1 VPEGIQEEVAM
12 RRLISALLGGVFLF
26 ASLSPVSAT
35 EIPDEWWTP
44 VAFPQGDG
52 WRSLFL
58 SDNSTLNREPS
69 RLLARKATQMGVDAP
84 AFHCATVD
92 SPKCIEL
99 DNINAKAF
107 LQPCS
112 SEITTNCIENFYA
125 TDPSG
130 LRLWGFN
137 PVPYPPYAPLDFKGN
152 DAINLPTGGAPTIW
166 EIPGAEHGGAG
177 SSYIVQ
183 AFTSSFL
190 EKKPNQKVADEKF
203 VMHSM
208 TVNVSPVTLIDGR
221 YVRQIAQD
229 STETSPGANVGVRH
243 DSVDEWRYCAMID
256 TGSCAK
262 RQPFPKGYTFGVKI
276 RLQQKL
282 SGWLHGRIYNPDVS
296 ITTDSS
302 QGQII
307 EVSASPVSV
316 PVVGEWY
323 RWENLTPEIQK
334 YILDGKVQGGQ
345 GHHDTKS
352 LATGNFQEIISTSG
366 QNSMET
372 LALWIP
378 QIKDKAS
385 ATQSTWTFNTL
396 SSGEL
401 ANSNA
406 CIKDADDL
414 VGFVTTNA
422 AAYSA
427 GPPAFNRELQ
437 SLDYKVI
444 APHHT
449 AKGEIFRGSYD
460 LKIRASVARCIYG
473 FTDSPIQGSI
483 SIVAEDG
490 SMQVATQ
497 TVSESAGWLSLSA
510 NGFTYS
516 SPTISAKLTQ
526 KAPEP
531 VLVTPIQTPTPS
543 PVATAKPL
551 ETAKPVI
558 KKVTITCTKG
568 KTTKKVTAT
577 KPACPKGF
585 KKSA

>member
-1 VPEGIQEEVAM
+1 M
-12 RRLISALLGGVFLF
+12 RKLISALLGGVFFLS
-26 ASLSPVSAT
+26 ALSPVSAA

-44 VAFPQGDG
+44 AAFPQGDG

-69 RLLARKATQMGVDAP
+69 RLLASAEGQMGAVNP
-84 AFHCATVD
+84 AYHCATVE

-99 DNINAKAF
+99 TQIAARAF

-112 SEITTNCIENFYA
+112 IEIPTNCIENFYA

-137 PVPYPPYAPLDFKGN
+137 PVPYPPSAPLDFKGN

-166 EIPGAEHGGAG
+166 QIPGAEHSGGG

-183 AFTSSFL
+183 AYTSSFL
-190 EKKPNQKVADEKF
+190 KKEPNQNIAGEKF

-229 STETSPGANVGVRH
+229 STETPPGTYSGVRH
-243 DSVDEWRYCAMID
+243 DSVDEWRYCATID

-276 RLQQKL
+276 RLQQQL
-282 SGWLHGRIYNPDVS
+282 SGW
-296 ITTDSS
+296 
-302 QGQII
+302 
-307 EVSASPVSV
+307 
-316 PVVGEWY
+316 
-323 RWENLTPEIQK
+323 
-334 YILDGKVQGGQ
+334 LDGKVQGGQ
-345 GHHDTKS
+345 GRHESKS
-352 LATGNFQEIISTSG
+352 ISTGNFQEIISTSG
-366 QNSMET
+366 QASMDT

-378 QIKDKAS
+378 QIQDKAS
-385 ATQSTWTFNTL
+385 ATQSTWTFYTLPQWELTNANT
-396 SSGEL
+396 
-401 ANSNA
+401 
-406 CIKDADDL
+406 CIKSADDL

-427 GPPAFNRELQ
+427 GPPAFNSELK
-437 SLDYKVI
+437 SLDYKVM
-444 APHHT
+444 APHYT
-449 AKGEIFRGSYD
+449 AKGEVFRGTYD
-460 LKIRASVARCIYG
+460 LKIRGSIARCIYG
-473 FTDSPIQGSI
+473 FNESPIQASI
-483 SIVAEDG
+483 SIVADDG
-490 SMQVATQ
+490 TMQVATQ
-497 TVSESAGWLSLSA
+497 SVSEKDGWLSLSA

-531 VLVTPIQTPTPS
+531 VLVTPTQTPTPTPS
-543 PVATAKPL
+543 PAVTI
-551 ETAKPVI
+551 KPVA
-558 KKVTITCTKG
+558 KKMTITCKKG
-568 KTTKKVTAT
+568 KTTKKITAP
-577 KPACPKGF
+577 KPTCPTGF

>member
-1 VPEGIQEEVAM
+1 M
-12 RRLISALLGGVFLF
+12 RKLISALLGGVFLF
-26 ASLSPVSAT
+26 TALSPVNAA
-35 EIPDEWWTP
+35 EVPDEWWTP
-44 VAFPQGDG
+44 SASPQGEG
-52 WRSLFL
+52 WRSLFV

-69 RLLARKATQMGVDAP
+69 RLLARNAVQAGTPGP
-84 AFHCATVD
+84 EFHCATVD
-92 SPKCIEL
+92 APKCIEL
-99 DNINAKAF
+99 NNISAQAF

-112 SEITTNCIENFYA
+112 VEIPTNCIESFYA
-125 TDPSG
+125 TNQFG
-130 LRLWGFN
+130 IRVEAVN
-137 PVPYPPYAPLDFKGN
+137 PTPYPAYAPWDFKGN

-166 EIPGAEHGGAG
+166 DIPGATHGGSG
-177 SSYIVQ
+177 SSYILQ
-183 AFTSSFL
+183 AFTNSFL
-190 EKKPNQKVADEKF
+190 EKKPNQKVTNEKF
-203 VMHSM
+203 QMNSM
-208 TVNVSPVTLIDGR
+208 IVNVTPINLVNGR

-229 STETSPGANVGVRH
+229 ATDSSPGTNKGVRH
-243 DSVDEWRYCAMID
+243 DSIDEWRYCAMID
-256 TGSCAK
+256 NGSCAK
-262 RQPFPKGYTFGVKI
+262 RQAFPEGYTFGVKI

-296 ITTDSS
+296 ISAGYN
-302 QGQII
+302 QEQVI

-334 YILDGKVQGGQ
+334 YILDGKVLGGQ
-345 GHHDTKS
+345 GVHNTKS
-352 LATGNFQEIISTSG
+352 LAIGNFQEIISTSG
-366 QNSMET
+366 KNSMET

-385 ATQSTWTFNTL
+385 ATQSTWTFYTL
-396 SSGEL
+396 PRWEL
-401 ANSNA
+401 SNSNT

-427 GPPAFNRELQ
+427 GPPAFNSELQ

-449 AKGEIFRGSYD
+449 AKGEVFRGTYD

-473 FTDSPIQGSI
+473 FNESPIQGSI
-483 SIVAEDG
+483 SILAEDG

-497 TVSESAGWLSLSA
+497 TINESKGWLSLSA

-531 VLVTPIQTPTPS
+531 VVVAPAASPTPTPT
-543 PVATAKPL
+543 PTAKAATAK
-551 ETAKPVI
+551 
-558 KKVTITCTKG
+558 KVSTITCRKVTKT
-568 KTTKKVTAT
+568 KVVKKVTAVSP
-577 KPACPKGF
+577 KCPSGYR
-585 KKSA
+585 KSA

>member
-1 VPEGIQEEVAM
+1 M
-12 RRLISALLGGVFLF
+12 RKLLAALLGGAMLF
-26 ASLSPVSAT
+26 ASASPVSANET
-35 EIPDEWWTP
+35 PDEWWTP
-44 VAFPQGDG
+44 SASPQGEG

-69 RLLARKATQMGVDAP
+69 RLLARPTIQMGSGTP
-84 AFHCATVD
+84 AFHCATLD

-99 DNINAKAF
+99 TNITANAF

-112 SEITTNCIENFYA
+112 IEIPTNCIESFFA
-125 TDPSG
+125 TDSLG
-130 LRLWGFN
+130 LRLPAFN
-137 PVPYPPYAPLDFKGN
+137 PTPYPAAAPLDFKGD
-152 DAINLPTGGAPTIW
+152 DALNLPTGGAPTIW
-166 EIPGAEHGGAG
+166 DIPGATHGGSG
-177 SSYIVQ
+177 STYILQ

-190 EKKPNQKVADEKF
+190 QKKPNQKVEGEKF

-208 TVNVSPVTLIDGR
+208 TVNVSPVSVINGQ
-221 YVRQIAQD
+221 YARQIAQD

-243 DSVDEWRYCAMID
+243 DSVDEWRNCAMVD

-262 RQPFPKGYTFGVKI
+262 RQPFPEGYTFGVKI

-282 SGWLHGRIYNPDVS
+282 SGWLHGRIYNPTVS
-296 ITTDSS
+296 ISTDVR
-302 QGQII
+302 QEQII

-334 YILDGKVQGGQ
+334 YILDGKVLGGQ
-345 GHHDTKS
+345 GQHDKKS
-352 LATGNFQEIISTSG
+352 LATGNFQEMISTSG

-378 QIKDKAS
+378 QIQDKAS
-385 ATQSTWTFNTL
+385 ATLSTWTFNTL
-396 SSGEL
+396 SRGEL
-401 ANSNA
+401 INANA

-427 GPPAFNRELQ
+427 GPPSFNSELQ

-444 APHHT
+444 APHQT
-449 AKGEIFRGSYD
+449 AKGEIFRGTYD

-473 FTDSPIQGSI
+473 FTESPIQGSI

-497 TVSESAGWLSLSA
+497 TVSEAAGWLSLSA

-526 KAPEP
+526 EAPKP
-531 VLVTPIQTPTPS
+531 AAITPS
-543 PVATAKPL
+543 PASTSVAGPSKR
-551 ETAKPVI
+551 V
-558 KKVTITCTKG
+558 VTITCRKIN
-568 KTTKKVTAT
+568 KAKVVKKVTAIRP
-577 KPACPKGF
+577 KCPSGYR
-585 KKSA
+585 KSA